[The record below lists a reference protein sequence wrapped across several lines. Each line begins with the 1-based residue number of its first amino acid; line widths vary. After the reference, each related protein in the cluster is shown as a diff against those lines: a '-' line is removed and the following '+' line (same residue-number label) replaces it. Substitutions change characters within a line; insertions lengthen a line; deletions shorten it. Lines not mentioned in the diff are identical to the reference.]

1 MSAANQ
7 DLKFDAVQPAD
18 LLGVGQFDAVDL
30 ADLLGMVKIDAFQ
43 PADLLGADICEKAK
57 LYPRQVVMAAYE
69 AAQKYPELLPVAKAV
84 DQMIVHLDTIINE
97 IGFAA
102 SSVDLIS
109 MGFDGERRSGL
120 EAIEHTATKTPRW
133 IFADDVLKTR
143 GAA

>member
-30 ADLLGMVKIDAFQ
+30 ADLLGMVKLDAFQ

-57 LYPRQVVMAAYE
+57 AI
-69 AAQKYPELLPVAKAV
+69 
-84 DQMIVHLDTIINE
+84 DQMTVHPDTIINE
-97 IGFAA
+97 IGF
-102 SSVDLIS
+102 
-109 MGFDGERRSGL
+109 
-120 EAIEHTATKTPRW
+120 
-133 IFADDVLKTR
+133 DDALKTG